1 MVPEWKG
8 YFGRPVYKRSE
19 GKEPRP
25 SDKGIQRA
33 GSDMHQ
39 VPYRQPN
46 SGKARYHYPP
56 FAALKMEDPVEFVQL
71 SP

>member
-8 YFGRPVYKRSE
+8 YFGRPVHKRSE

-39 VPYRQPN
+39 VPCRQPN